1 MTVFG
6 WAPASDGQ
14 GWIGRWSP
22 GIGDP
27 TIVGWVTVVAYV
39 AAAYLCWCVLHRR
52 HGLPPPERKVWRT
65 LYVATIALGVNK
77 QLDLQSALTEV
88 GRIVLRALGRYDQR
102 QLVQLAFI
110 AGVAAG
116 GVVAV
121 RWILRFAR
129 EAPRGTRVALYGFTS
144 IVVFVGIRAASFHHI
159 DRFIGFDV
167 GGVRMNWLLE
177 LGGLIVLCVG
187 ARMRK

>member
-1 MTVFG
+1 MTVFS
-6 WAPASDGQ
+6 WAPASDGH
-14 GWIGRWSP
+14 GLIGRWSP

-27 TIVGWVTVVAYV
+27 TIVGWVTVVAYA
-39 AAAYLCWCVLHRR
+39 AAAYLCWRVLQRR
-52 HGLPPPERKVWRT
+52 HGLPSAERKVWRM
-65 LYVATIALGVNK
+65 LYVATIALGINK

-88 GRIVLRALGRYDQR
+88 GRIALHARGWYEQR
-102 QLVQLAFI
+102 QLVQLLFI
-110 AGVAAG
+110 ASVATG
-116 GVVAV
+116 GVVAI

-177 LGGLIVLCVG
+177 LAGLIVLCVG
-187 ARMRK
+187 ARMRR